1 MDKSIKRRWGDR
13 RDGRWV
19 RDVPGLTTIMMHI
32 MPRRTAAEVYV
43 NEKIDAT
50 ELVKFIERK
59 NAEHPDFPPIRRWGL
74 GGKSC
79 IKVTFWVWGP

>member
-32 MPRRTAAEVYV
+32 KMTVIIRT
-43 NEKIDAT
+43 IFFM
-50 ELVKFIERK
+50 LQI
-59 NAEHPDFPPIRRWGL
+59 PPSQIL
-74 GGKSC
+74 Y
-79 IKVTFWVWGP
+79 I